1 MNGSTRKE
9 IKYRSLPGLDVRI
22 SKKRKVLF
30 SEASRRAKKIDIASR
45 LAREMPVRMESSSVA
60 IVMTSRGLLSGS
72 SPGRQPK
79 QLSEDYAGGI
89 SDSRFDNSLSPNAIG
104 IDLSR
109 SPSVGE
115 TFVSAATDGPLS
127 SSGSDSDSSDDDV
140 ERDQLGRTGAV
151 GSPSLN
157 SNHNSATAFD
167 RVPSLPLENNV
178 GAIRPLSPGEGPS
191 GSTSISMSI
200 GSMGKF
206 EIESRRN

>member
-1 MNGSTRKE
+1 M
-9 IKYRSLPGLDVRI
+9 
-22 SKKRKVLF
+22 
-30 SEASRRAKKIDIASR
+30 
-45 LAREMPVRMESSSVA
+45 RMESSSVA

-72 SPGRQPK
+72 SPGRQPNR
-79 QLSEDYAGGI
+79 LSEEHAGGI

-109 SPSVGE
+109 SPSGGE

-127 SSGSDSDSSDDDV
+127 SSGSDSDSSDDDDV

-167 RVPSLPLENNV
+167 RVPSLPLENNG

-206 EIESRRN
+206 EIKSRVETTRTL